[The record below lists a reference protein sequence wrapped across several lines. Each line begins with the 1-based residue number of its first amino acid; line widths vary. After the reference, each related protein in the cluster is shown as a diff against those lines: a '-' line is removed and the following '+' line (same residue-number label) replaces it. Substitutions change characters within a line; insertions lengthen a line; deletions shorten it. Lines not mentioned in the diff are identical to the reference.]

1 MKNLNQPFSALV
13 VLAVTVVAALLTPQA
28 EATRI
33 KDISALSAAR
43 PNQLLG
49 YGLVVGL
56 QGTGDGKDISFT
68 IQTLRETLAR
78 MGTSVDG
85 PLSSYDLDPV
95 SVKDFKVE
103 NVAAVMVTAELP
115 AFAKPGQ
122 KIDVNVAAIAKAK
135 SLRGGVLLMTRMRG
149 PDGQTYAV
157 AQGPLAASGFTA
169 DAAGSSVA
177 VGVATSAR
185 IPGGALVEREV
196 EGPLNVGEFVTLNL
210 TAPDFATSARVMQ
223 AINAQFGD
231 GTAAAVDAVSIKVRA
246 PMAPDARV
254 AFVGLLEEIDVDAA
268 EPPARVVVNS
278 RTGTV
283 VISRNVIVKAAAVSQ
298 GDISVTVDA
307 TNEVSQP
314 GPFAPNNAQTTPV
327 QNAQIT
333 VTEDSKNMVLFKPG
347 AELRQI
353 VNAVNEIGASP
364 TALISILEALQRA
377 GALQAE
383 LIVI

>member
-1 MKNLNQPFSALV
+1 MKNSLRPVLMMIAMSLAM
-13 VLAVTVVAALLTPQA
+13 LAVISTPVQAA
-28 EATRI
+28 RI
-33 KDISALSAAR
+33 KDIAALSAAR

-78 MGTSVDG
+78 MGASVDG
-85 PLSSYDLDPV
+85 PLSSYDLDPT

-196 EGPLNVGEFVTLNL
+196 EGPLNMGEFVTLNL

-223 AINAQFGD
+223 AINNEFGD

-246 PMAPDARV
+246 PMAPEARV
-254 AFVGLLEEIDVDAA
+254 AFVGLLEELDVDAA

-314 GPFAPNNAQTTPV
+314 GAFAPPGAETTPV

-333 VTEDSKNMVLFKPG
+333 VTEENKKMVLFKPG

>member
-1 MKNLNQPFSALV
+1 MKTSLRLV
-13 VLAVTVVAALLTPQA
+13 LMMIAMSLAMLAVISTPVQAA
-28 EATRI
+28 RI
-33 KDISALSAAR
+33 KDIAALSAAR

-78 MGTSVDG
+78 MGASVDG
-85 PLSSYDLDPV
+85 PLSSYDLDPT

-210 TAPDFATSARVMQ
+210 TASDFATSARVMQ
-223 AINAQFGD
+223 AINNEFGD

-254 AFVGLLEEIDVDAA
+254 AFVGLLEELDVDAA

-314 GPFAPNNAQTTPV
+314 GPFAPPGAATTPV

-333 VTEDSKNMVLFKPG
+333 VTEENKNMVLFKPG

>member
-1 MKNLNQPFSALV
+1 MYKPKFENLL
-13 VLAVTVVAALLTPQA
+13 LAVGLAVAVFVSAPVHA
-28 EATRI
+28 ERI
-33 KDISALSAAR
+33 KDIAALAAAR
-43 PNQLLG
+43 PNQLMG
-49 YGLVVGL
+49 YGIVVGL

-78 MGTSVDG
+78 MGSSVDG
-85 PLSSYDLDPV
+85 PLSSYDLDPET
-95 SVKDFKVE
+95 VKDFKIE
-103 NVAAVMVTAELP
+103 NAAAVMVTAELP

-157 AQGPLAASGFTA
+157 AQGPLAASGFSA

-177 VGVATSAR
+177 VGVSTSAR

-196 EGPLNVGEFVTLNL
+196 AGPLNVRENVTLNL
-210 TAPDFATSARVMQ
+210 TAPDFANSARVMQ
-223 AINAQFGD
+223 AINEKFGS
-231 GTAAAVDAVSIKVRA
+231 GTAEAVDAVSVRVKA
-246 PMAPDARV
+246 PTNSDARV
-254 AFVGLLEEIDVDAA
+254 AFVGMLEELEINAA

-283 VISRNVIVKAAAVSQ
+283 VISRNVRVSAAAVSQ
-298 GDISVTVDA
+298 GDITVTVDA

-314 GPFAPNNAQTTPV
+314 APFSQGQTTPV
-327 QNAQIT
+327 QNAQVK
-333 VTEDSKNMVLFKPG
+333 VTEDKKNMVLFKPG

-377 GALQAE
+377 GALRAE

>member
-1 MKNLNQPFSALV
+1 MIFSNRV
-13 VLAVTVVAALLTPQA
+13 RNFFTVLFISLWSAAFVPA
-28 EATRI
+28 EAARI
-33 KDISALSAAR
+33 KDIAALSAAR
-43 PNQLLG
+43 PNQLIG

-78 MGTSVDG
+78 MGASVDG
-85 PLSSYDLDPV
+85 PLSSYDLDPTA
-95 SVKDFKVE
+95 VKDFKVE

-122 KIDVNVAAIAKAK
+122 KVDVNVAAIAKAK
-135 SLRGGVLLMTRMRG
+135 SLRGGLLLMTRMRG
-149 PDGQTYAV
+149 ADGQTYAV
-157 AQGPLAASGFTA
+157 AQGPLAASGFSA

-177 VGVATSAR
+177 VGVSTSAR

-196 EGPLNVGEFVTLNL
+196 EGPLNVGDHVTLNL
-210 TAPDFATSARVMQ
+210 ISPDFATSARIMK
-223 AINAQFGD
+223 AINAEFGE
-231 GTAAAVDAVSIKVRA
+231 GTAASTDAVSVKIRA
-246 PMAPDARV
+246 PTTPEARV
-254 AFVGLLEEIDVDAA
+254 AFIGMLEELEIDAS

-283 VISRNVIVKAAAVSQ
+283 VISSNVRVKAAAVSQ
-298 GDISVTVDA
+298 GDITVTVEA

-314 GPFAPNNAQTTPV
+314 EPFSRGGTTTPV
-327 QNAQIT
+327 QNADIT
-333 VTEDSKNMVLFKPG
+333 ISEENKKMVLFKPG

-364 TALISILEALQRA
+364 TALISILEALKQA

>member
-1 MKNLNQPFSALV
+1 MYKPKFENLL
-13 VLAVTVVAALLTPQA
+13 LAVGLAVAVFVSAPVHA
-28 EATRI
+28 ERI
-33 KDISALSAAR
+33 KDIAALAAAR
-43 PNQLLG
+43 PNQLMG
-49 YGLVVGL
+49 YGIVVGL

-78 MGTSVDG
+78 MGSSVDG
-85 PLSSYDLDPV
+85 PLSSYDLDPET
-95 SVKDFKVE
+95 VKDFKIE
-103 NVAAVMVTAELP
+103 NAAAVMVTAELP

-157 AQGPLAASGFTA
+157 AQGPLAASGFSA

-177 VGVATSAR
+177 VGVSTSAR

-196 EGPLNVGEFVTLNL
+196 AGPLNVGENVTLNL
-210 TAPDFATSARVMQ
+210 TAPDFANSARVMQ
-223 AINAQFGD
+223 AINEKFGS
-231 GTAAAVDAVSIKVRA
+231 GTAEAVDAVSVRVKA
-246 PMAPDARV
+246 PTNSDARV
-254 AFVGLLEEIDVDAA
+254 AFVGMLEELEINAA

-283 VISRNVIVKAAAVSQ
+283 VISRNVRVSAAAVSQ
-298 GDISVTVDA
+298 GDITVTVDA

-314 GPFAPNNAQTTPV
+314 APFSQGQTTPV
-327 QNAQIT
+327 QNAQVK
-333 VTEDSKNMVLFKPG
+333 VTEDKKNMVLFKPG

-377 GALQAE
+377 GALRAE

>member
-1 MKNLNQPFSALV
+1 MRQSILQKFLLV
-13 VLAVTVVAALLTPQA
+13 IGLAAAVVISTPVRA
-28 EATRI
+28 ERI
-33 KDISALSAAR
+33 KDIAALAAAR
-43 PNQLLG
+43 PNQLMG
-49 YGLVVGL
+49 YGIVVGL

-78 MGTSVDG
+78 MGSSVDG
-85 PLSSYDLDPV
+85 PLSSYDLDPTT
-95 SVKDFKVE
+95 VKDFKIE
-103 NVAAVMVTAELP
+103 NAAAVMVTAELP

-157 AQGPLAASGFTA
+157 AQGPLAASGFSA

-177 VGVATSAR
+177 VGVSTSAR

-196 EGPLNVGEFVTLNL
+196 AGPLNLGENVTLNL
-210 TAPDFATSARVMQ
+210 TSPDFANSARVMQ
-223 AINAQFGD
+223 AINEKFGS
-231 GTAAAVDAVSIKVRA
+231 GTAEAVDAVSVKVKA
-246 PMAPDARV
+246 PTNSDARV
-254 AFVGLLEEIDVDAA
+254 AFVGMLEELEINAA

-283 VISRNVIVKAAAVSQ
+283 VISRNVRVSAAAVSQ
-298 GDISVTVDA
+298 GDITVTVDA

-314 GPFAPNNAQTTPV
+314 APFSQGQTTPV
-327 QNAQIT
+327 QNAQVK
-333 VTEDSKNMVLFKPG
+333 VTEDKKNMVLFKPG
-347 AELRQI
+347 AELREI
-353 VNAVNEIGASP
+353 VNAVNQIGASP
-364 TALISILEALQRA
+364 TSLISILEALQRA
-377 GALQAE
+377 GALRAE

>member
-1 MKNLNQPFSALV
+1 MKTSIRSLLTLV
-13 VLAVTVVAALLTPQA
+13 SMSLAVLAVLATPAHAA
-28 EATRI
+28 RI
-33 KDISALSAAR
+33 KDIAALSAAR

-78 MGTSVDG
+78 MGASVDG
-85 PLSSYDLDPV
+85 PLSSYDLDPT

-210 TAPDFATSARVMQ
+210 TAPDFATPARVMQ
-223 AINAQFGD
+223 AINNEFGD

-254 AFVGLLEEIDVDAA
+254 AFVGLLEELDVDAA

-314 GPFAPNNAQTTPV
+314 GPFAPPGATTTPV

-333 VTEDSKNMVLFKPG
+333 VTEENKNMVLFKPG

>member
-1 MKNLNQPFSALV
+1 MPMIFSNRV
-13 VLAVTVVAALLTPQA
+13 RNFFTVLLISLWSAAFVPA
-28 EATRI
+28 EAARI
-33 KDISALSAAR
+33 KDIAALSAAR
-43 PNQLLG
+43 PNQLIG

-78 MGTSVDG
+78 MGASVDG
-85 PLSSYDLDPV
+85 PLSSYDLDPTA
-95 SVKDFKVE
+95 VKDFKVE

-122 KIDVNVAAIAKAK
+122 KVDVNVAAIAKAK
-135 SLRGGVLLMTRMRG
+135 SLRGGLLLMTRMRG
-149 PDGQTYAV
+149 ADGQTYAV
-157 AQGPLAASGFTA
+157 AQGPLAASGFSA

-177 VGVATSAR
+177 VGVSTSAR

-196 EGPLNVGEFVTLNL
+196 EVPLNVGDHVTLNL
-210 TAPDFATSARVMQ
+210 ISPDFATSARIMK
-223 AINAQFGD
+223 AINAEFGE
-231 GTAAAVDAVSIKVRA
+231 GTAASTDAVSVKIRA
-246 PMAPDARV
+246 PTTPEARV
-254 AFVGLLEEIDVDAA
+254 AFIGMLEELEIDAS

-283 VISRNVIVKAAAVSQ
+283 VISSNVRVKAAAVSQ
-298 GDISVTVDA
+298 GDITVTVEA

-314 GPFAPNNAQTTPV
+314 EPFSRGGTTTPV
-327 QNAQIT
+327 QNADIT
-333 VTEDSKNMVLFKPG
+333 ISEENKKMVLFKPG

-364 TALISILEALQRA
+364 TALISILEALKQA

>member
-1 MKNLNQPFSALV
+1 MIFSNRARNFFT
-13 VLAVTVVAALLTPQA
+13 VLLISLWSAAFVPA
-28 EATRI
+28 EAARI
-33 KDISALSAAR
+33 KDIAALSAAR
-43 PNQLLG
+43 PNQLIG

-78 MGTSVDG
+78 MGASVDG
-85 PLSSYDLDPV
+85 PLSSYDLDPTA
-95 SVKDFKVE
+95 VKDFKVE

-122 KIDVNVAAIAKAK
+122 KVDVNVAAIAKAK
-135 SLRGGVLLMTRMRG
+135 SLRGGLLLMTRMRG
-149 PDGQTYAV
+149 ADGQTYAV
-157 AQGPLAASGFTA
+157 AQGPLAASGFSA

-177 VGVATSAR
+177 VGVSTSAR

-196 EGPLNVGEFVTLNL
+196 EGPLNVGDHVTLNL
-210 TAPDFATSARVMQ
+210 ISPDFATSARIMK
-223 AINAQFGD
+223 AINAEFGE
-231 GTAAAVDAVSIKVRA
+231 GTAASTDAVSVKIRA
-246 PMAPDARV
+246 PTTPEARV
-254 AFVGLLEEIDVDAA
+254 AFIGMLEELEIDAS

-283 VISRNVIVKAAAVSQ
+283 VISSNVRVKAAAVSQ
-298 GDISVTVDA
+298 GDITVTVEA

-314 GPFAPNNAQTTPV
+314 EPFSRGGTTTPV
-327 QNAQIT
+327 QNADIT
-333 VTEDSKNMVLFKPG
+333 ISEENKKMVLFKPG

-364 TALISILEALQRA
+364 TALISILEALKQA

>member
-1 MKNLNQPFSALV
+1 MRQSILQKVLLV
-13 VLAVTVVAALLTPQA
+13 IGLAAAVVISTPVRA
-28 EATRI
+28 ERI
-33 KDISALSAAR
+33 KDIAALAAAR
-43 PNQLLG
+43 PNQLMG
-49 YGLVVGL
+49 YGIVVGL

-78 MGTSVDG
+78 MGSSVDG
-85 PLSSYDLDPV
+85 PLSSYDLDPTT
-95 SVKDFKVE
+95 VKDFKIE
-103 NVAAVMVTAELP
+103 NAAAVMVTAELP

-157 AQGPLAASGFTA
+157 AQGPLAASGFSA

-177 VGVATSAR
+177 VGVSTSAR

-196 EGPLNVGEFVTLNL
+196 AGPLNLGENVTLNL
-210 TAPDFATSARVMQ
+210 TSPDFANSARVMQ
-223 AINAQFGD
+223 AINEKFGS
-231 GTAAAVDAVSIKVRA
+231 GTAEAVDAVSVKVKA
-246 PMAPDARV
+246 PTNSDARV
-254 AFVGLLEEIDVDAA
+254 AFVGMLEELEINAA

-283 VISRNVIVKAAAVSQ
+283 VISRNVRVSAAAVSQ
-298 GDISVTVDA
+298 GDITVTVDA

-314 GPFAPNNAQTTPV
+314 APFSQGQTTPV
-327 QNAQIT
+327 QNAQVK
-333 VTEDSKNMVLFKPG
+333 VTEDKKNMVLFKPG
-347 AELRQI
+347 AELREI
-353 VNAVNEIGASP
+353 VNAVNQIGASP
-364 TALISILEALQRA
+364 TSLISILEALQRA
-377 GALQAE
+377 GALRAE

>member
-1 MKNLNQPFSALV
+1 MYKPKFENLL
-13 VLAVTVVAALLTPQA
+13 LAVGLAVAVFVSAPVHA
-28 EATRI
+28 ERI
-33 KDISALSAAR
+33 KDIAALAAAR
-43 PNQLLG
+43 PNQLMG
-49 YGLVVGL
+49 YGIVVGL

-78 MGTSVDG
+78 MGSSVDG
-85 PLSSYDLDPV
+85 PLSSYDLDPET
-95 SVKDFKVE
+95 VKDFKIE
-103 NVAAVMVTAELP
+103 NAAAVMVTAELP

-157 AQGPLAASGFTA
+157 AQGPLAASGFSA

-177 VGVATSAR
+177 VGVSTSAR

-196 EGPLNVGEFVTLNL
+196 AGPLNVGENVTLNL
-210 TAPDFATSARVMQ
+210 TAPDFANSARVMQ
-223 AINAQFGD
+223 AINEKFGS
-231 GTAAAVDAVSIKVRA
+231 GTAEAVDAVSVRVKA
-246 PMAPDARV
+246 PANSDARV
-254 AFVGLLEEIDVDAA
+254 AFVGMREELEINAA

-283 VISRNVIVKAAAVSQ
+283 VISRNVRVSAAAVSQ
-298 GDISVTVDA
+298 GDITVTVDA

-314 GPFAPNNAQTTPV
+314 APFSQGQTTPV
-327 QNAQIT
+327 QNAQVK
-333 VTEDSKNMVLFKPG
+333 VTEDKKNMVLFKPG

-377 GALQAE
+377 GALRAE

>member
-1 MKNLNQPFSALV
+1 MTFASRAARIVSTLALV
-13 VLAVTVVAALLTPQA
+13 ILSAASSIT
-28 EATRI
+28 EAARI
-33 KDISALSAAR
+33 KDIAALSAAR
-43 PNQLLG
+43 PNQLIG

-78 MGTSVDG
+78 MGASVDG
-85 PLSSYDLDPV
+85 PLSSYDLDPTA
-95 SVKDFKVE
+95 VKDFKVE

-149 PDGQTYAV
+149 PDGETYAV
-157 AQGPLAASGFTA
+157 AQGPVAASGFSA

-196 EGPLNVGEFVTLNL
+196 EGPLNVGDHVTLNL
-210 TAPDFATSARVMQ
+210 TNPDFATSARIMK

-231 GTAAAVDAVSIKVRA
+231 GVAAAVDAVSVKVRA
-246 PMAPDARV
+246 PTAPEARV
-254 AFVGLLEEIDVDAA
+254 AFVGLLEELDVDAA

-283 VISRNVIVKAAAVSQ
+283 VISSNVRVLAAAVSQ
-298 GDISVTVDA
+298 GDITVTVEA

-314 GPFAPNNAQTTPV
+314 EPFSRGGTTTPV
-327 QNAQIT
+327 QNADIT
-333 VTEDSKNMVLFKPG
+333 VTEENKKMVLFKPG

>member
-1 MKNLNQPFSALV
+1 MKMRT
-13 VLAVTVVAALLTPQA
+13 VTTLLLTAAITLMGAWPKPV
-28 EATRI
+28 EAARI
-33 KDISALSAAR
+33 KDIAALSAAR

-78 MGTSVDG
+78 MGASVDG
-85 PLSSYDLDPV
+85 PLSSYDLDPTA
-95 SVKDFKVE
+95 VKDFKVE

-135 SLRGGVLLMTRMRG
+135 SLRGGVLLMTRLRG
-149 PDGQTYAV
+149 PDGETYAV

-177 VGVATSAR
+177 VGVSTSAR

-223 AINAQFGD
+223 AINNQFGE
-231 GTAAAVDAVSIKVRA
+231 GTAASVDAVSVKVRA
-246 PMAPDARV
+246 PMSPDARV
-254 AFVGLLEEIDVDAA
+254 AFVGLLEELDVDAA

-283 VISRNVIVKAAAVSQ
+283 VISRNVLVKAAAVSQ
-298 GDISVTVDA
+298 GDISVTVEA

-314 GPFAPNNAQTTPV
+314 GAFAPPNAQTTPV
-327 QNAQIT
+327 QNAAIT
-333 VTEDSKNMVLFKPG
+333 VTEDSKKMVLFKPG

>member
-1 MKNLNQPFSALV
+1 MKTSLRLV
-13 VLAVTVVAALLTPQA
+13 LMMIAMSLAMLAVISTPVQAA
-28 EATRI
+28 RI
-33 KDISALSAAR
+33 KDIAALSAAR

-78 MGTSVDG
+78 MGASVDG
-85 PLSSYDLDPV
+85 PLSSYDLDPT

-210 TAPDFATSARVMQ
+210 TASDFATSARVMQ
-223 AINAQFGD
+223 AINNEFGD

-254 AFVGLLEEIDVDAA
+254 AFVGLLEELDVDAA

-314 GPFAPNNAQTTPV
+314 GPFAPPGAAATPV

-333 VTEDSKNMVLFKPG
+333 VTEENKNMVLFKPG

>member
-1 MKNLNQPFSALV
+1 MIFSNRFRNFIA
-13 VLAVTVVAALLTPQA
+13 VLLISFWSTAFVPA
-28 EATRI
+28 EAARI
-33 KDISALSAAR
+33 KDIAALSAAR
-43 PNQLLG
+43 PNQLIG

-78 MGTSVDG
+78 MGASVDG
-85 PLSSYDLDPV
+85 PLSSYDLDPTA
-95 SVKDFKVE
+95 VKDFKVE

-122 KIDVNVAAIAKAK
+122 KVDVNVAAIAKAK
-135 SLRGGVLLMTRMRG
+135 SLRGGLLLMTRMRG
-149 PDGQTYAV
+149 ADGQTYAV
-157 AQGPLAASGFTA
+157 AQGPLAASGFSA

-177 VGVATSAR
+177 VGVSTSAR

-196 EGPLNVGEFVTLNL
+196 EGPLNVGDHVTLNL
-210 TAPDFATSARVMQ
+210 TSPDFATSARIMK
-223 AINAQFGD
+223 AINTQFGE
-231 GTAAAVDAVSIKVRA
+231 GTAAATDAVSVKVRA
-246 PMAPDARV
+246 PMTPEARV
-254 AFVGLLEEIDVDAA
+254 AFVGMLEELEVDSS

-283 VISRNVIVKAAAVSQ
+283 VISSNVRVKAAAVSQ
-298 GDISVTVDA
+298 GDITVTVEA

-314 GPFAPNNAQTTPV
+314 EPFSRGGTTTPV
-327 QNAQIT
+327 QNAQVAIN
-333 VTEDSKNMVLFKPG
+333 EDNKKMVLFKPG

-364 TALISILEALQRA
+364 TALISILEALKQA

>member
-1 MKNLNQPFSALV
+1 MKHTQKWV
-13 VLAVTVVAALLTPQA
+13 VLLSAALLSAVLYALPTASHA
-28 EATRI
+28 ERI
-33 KDISALSAAR
+33 KDIAALAAAR
-43 PNQLLG
+43 PNQLMG

-78 MGTSVDG
+78 MGSSVDG
-85 PLSSYDLDPV
+85 PLSSYDTSPE

-115 AFAKPGQ
+115 AFSKPGQ

-149 PDGQTYAV
+149 ADGRTYAV
-157 AQGPLAASGFTA
+157 AQGPLSASGFSA

-196 EGPLNVGEFVTLNL
+196 TGPLNEGDSVVLNL
-210 TAPDFATSARVMQ
+210 SSPDFATSSRVMQ
-223 AINAQFGD
+223 AINKQFGPD
-231 GTAAAVDAVSIKVRA
+231 TADAIDAVSVKVFA
-246 PMAPDARV
+246 PKGSRERV
-254 AFVGLLEEIDVDAA
+254 AFIGMLEELEVVAG

-283 VISRNVIVKAAAVSQ
+283 VISRNVLVSAAAVSQ
-298 GDISVTVDA
+298 GDITVTVDA
-307 TNEVSQP
+307 TNDVSQP
-314 GPFAPNNAQTTPV
+314 APFSQGQTTAV
-327 QNAQIT
+327 QNAT
-333 VTEDSKNMVLFKPG
+333 VTATEDKKKMVLFKPG

-364 TALISILEALQRA
+364 TSLISILEALLRA
-377 GALQAE
+377 GALHAE

>member
-1 MKNLNQPFSALV
+1 MTFVSRSARIVSTLLLV
-13 VLAVTVVAALLTPQA
+13 LLSAASSIT
-28 EATRI
+28 EAARI
-33 KDISALSAAR
+33 KDIAALSAAR
-43 PNQLLG
+43 PNQLIG

-78 MGTSVDG
+78 MGASVDG
-85 PLSSYDLDPV
+85 PLSSYDLDPTA
-95 SVKDFKVE
+95 VKDFKVE

-149 PDGQTYAV
+149 PDGETYAV
-157 AQGPLAASGFTA
+157 AQGPVAASGFSA

-196 EGPLNVGEFVTLNL
+196 AGPLNVGDYVTLNL
-210 TAPDFATSARVMQ
+210 TNPDFATSARIMK

-231 GTAAAVDAVSIKVRA
+231 GVAAAVDAVSVKVRA
-246 PMAPDARV
+246 PTAPEARV
-254 AFVGLLEEIDVDAA
+254 AFVGLLEELDVDAA

-283 VISRNVIVKAAAVSQ
+283 VISSNVRVRAAAVSQ
-298 GDISVTVDA
+298 GYITVTVEA

-314 GPFAPNNAQTTPV
+314 EPFSRGGTTTPV
-327 QNAQIT
+327 QNADIT
-333 VTEDSKNMVLFKPG
+333 VTEENKKMVLFKPG

>member
-1 MKNLNQPFSALV
+1 MRKPKFENLL
-13 VLAVTVVAALLTPQA
+13 LAVGLAVAVFVSAPVHA
-28 EATRI
+28 ERI
-33 KDISALSAAR
+33 KDIAALAAAR
-43 PNQLLG
+43 PNQLMG
-49 YGLVVGL
+49 YGIVVGL

-78 MGTSVDG
+78 MGSSVDG
-85 PLSSYDLDPV
+85 PLSSYDLDPET
-95 SVKDFKVE
+95 VKDFKIE
-103 NVAAVMVTAELP
+103 NAAAVMVTAELP

-157 AQGPLAASGFTA
+157 AQGPLAASGFSA

-177 VGVATSAR
+177 VGVSTSAR

-196 EGPLNVGEFVTLNL
+196 AGPLNVGENVTLNL
-210 TAPDFATSARVMQ
+210 TAPDFANSARVMQ
-223 AINAQFGD
+223 AINEKFGS
-231 GTAAAVDAVSIKVRA
+231 GTAEAVDAVSVRVKA
-246 PMAPDARV
+246 PTNSDARV
-254 AFVGLLEEIDVDAA
+254 AFVGMLEELEISAA

-283 VISRNVIVKAAAVSQ
+283 VISRNVRVSAAAVSQ
-298 GDISVTVDA
+298 GDITVTVDA

-314 GPFAPNNAQTTPV
+314 APFSQGQTTPV
-327 QNAQIT
+327 QNAQVK
-333 VTEDSKNMVLFKPG
+333 VTEDKKNMVLFKPG

-377 GALQAE
+377 GALRAE

>member
-1 MKNLNQPFSALV
+1 MTFASRAARIVSTLALV
-13 VLAVTVVAALLTPQA
+13 ILSTASSITEAA
-28 EATRI
+28 RI
-33 KDISALSAAR
+33 KDIAALSAAR
-43 PNQLLG
+43 PNQLIG

-78 MGTSVDG
+78 MGASVDG
-85 PLSSYDLDPV
+85 PLSSYDLDPTA
-95 SVKDFKVE
+95 VKDFKVE

-149 PDGQTYAV
+149 PDGETYAV
-157 AQGPLAASGFTA
+157 AQGPVAASGFSA

-196 EGPLNVGEFVTLNL
+196 EGPLNVGDHVTLNL
-210 TAPDFATSARVMQ
+210 TNPDFATSARIMK

-231 GTAAAVDAVSIKVRA
+231 GVAAAVDAVSVKVRA
-246 PMAPDARV
+246 PTAPEARV
-254 AFVGLLEEIDVDAA
+254 AFVGLLEELDVDAA

-283 VISRNVIVKAAAVSQ
+283 VISSNVRVRAAAVSQ
-298 GDISVTVDA
+298 GDITVTVEA

-314 GPFAPNNAQTTPV
+314 EPFSRGGTTTPV
-327 QNAQIT
+327 QNADIT
-333 VTEDSKNMVLFKPG
+333 VTEENKKMVLFKPG

>member
-78 MGTSVDG
+78 MGPSVDG

>member
-1 MKNLNQPFSALV
+1 MFFSNRFLNFIAVLLISFWSAAFV
-13 VLAVTVVAALLTPQA
+13 PA
-28 EATRI
+28 EAARI
-33 KDISALSAAR
+33 KDIAALSAAR
-43 PNQLLG
+43 PNQLIG

-78 MGTSVDG
+78 MGASVDG
-85 PLSSYDLDPV
+85 PLSSYDLDPTA
-95 SVKDFKVE
+95 VKDFKVE

-122 KIDVNVAAIAKAK
+122 KVDVNVAAIAKAK
-135 SLRGGVLLMTRMRG
+135 SLRGGLLLMTRMRG
-149 PDGQTYAV
+149 ADGQTYAV
-157 AQGPLAASGFTA
+157 AQGPLAASGFSA

-177 VGVATSAR
+177 VGVSTSAR

-196 EGPLNVGEFVTLNL
+196 AGPLNVGDYVTLNL
-210 TAPDFATSARVMQ
+210 TNPDFATSARIMK
-223 AINAQFGD
+223 AINTQFGE
-231 GTAAAVDAVSIKVRA
+231 GVAAAVDAVSVKVRA
-246 PMAPDARV
+246 PTAPEARV
-254 AFVGLLEEIDVDAA
+254 AFVGLLEELDVDAA

-283 VISRNVIVKAAAVSQ
+283 VISSNVRVRAAAVSQ
-298 GDISVTVDA
+298 GDITVTVEA

-314 GPFAPNNAQTTPV
+314 EPFSRGGTTTPV
-327 QNAQIT
+327 QNAQVSIN
-333 VTEDSKNMVLFKPG
+333 EDNKKMVLFKPG

>member
-1 MKNLNQPFSALV
+1 MKTSMRPVLMLFAMSIAM
-13 VLAVTVVAALLTPQA
+13 LAVISTPVHAA
-28 EATRI
+28 RI
-33 KDISALSAAR
+33 KDIAALSAAR

-78 MGTSVDG
+78 MGASVDG
-85 PLSSYDLDPV
+85 PLSSYDLDPT

-115 AFAKPGQ
+115 AFSKPGQ

-196 EGPLNVGEFVTLNL
+196 EGPLNMGEFVTLNL

-223 AINAQFGD
+223 AINNEFGD

-254 AFVGLLEEIDVDAA
+254 AFVGLLEELDVDAA

-314 GPFAPNNAQTTPV
+314 GPFAPPGAETTPV

-333 VTEDSKNMVLFKPG
+333 VTEENKNMVLFKPG

>member
-1 MKNLNQPFSALV
+1 MLFSNRWFNFFI
-13 VLAVTVVAALLTPQA
+13 VLLISFWSTAFVPA
-28 EATRI
+28 EAARI
-33 KDISALSAAR
+33 KDIAALSAAR
-43 PNQLLG
+43 PNQLIG

-78 MGTSVDG
+78 MGASVDG
-85 PLSSYDLDPV
+85 PLSSYDLNPTA
-95 SVKDFKVE
+95 VKDFKVE

-122 KIDVNVAAIAKAK
+122 KVDVNVAAIAKAK
-135 SLRGGVLLMTRMRG
+135 SLRGGLLLMTRMRG
-149 PDGQTYAV
+149 ADGQTYAV
-157 AQGPLAASGFTA
+157 AQGPLAASGFSA

-177 VGVATSAR
+177 VGVSTSAR

-196 EGPLNVGEFVTLNL
+196 EGPLNVGDHVTLNL
-210 TAPDFATSARVMQ
+210 TSPDFATSARIMK
-223 AINAQFGD
+223 AINTQFGE
-231 GTAAAVDAVSIKVRA
+231 GTAAATDSVSVKVRA
-246 PMAPDARV
+246 PTAPEARV
-254 AFVGLLEEIDVDAA
+254 AFIGMLEELEIDASD
-268 EPPARVVVNS
+268 PPARVVVNS

-283 VISRNVIVKAAAVSQ
+283 VISSNVRVKAAAVSQ
-298 GDISVTVDA
+298 GDITVTVEA

-314 GPFAPNNAQTTPV
+314 EPFSRGGTTTPV
-327 QNAQIT
+327 QNADVSIS
-333 VTEDSKNMVLFKPG
+333 EENKKMVLFKPG

-364 TALISILEALQRA
+364 TALISILEALKQA

>member
-1 MKNLNQPFSALV
+1 MKFSMRPALMLIATSFA
-13 VLAVTVVAALLTPQA
+13 VLAMLATPVQAA
-28 EATRI
+28 RI
-33 KDISALSAAR
+33 KDIAALSAAR

-78 MGTSVDG
+78 MGASVDG
-85 PLSSYDLDPV
+85 PLSSYDLSPE

-210 TAPDFATSARVMQ
+210 TASDFATSARVMQ
-223 AINAQFGD
+223 AINNEFGD

-254 AFVGLLEEIDVDAA
+254 AFVGLLEELDVDAA

-314 GPFAPNNAQTTPV
+314 GAFAPPGAATTPV

-333 VTEDSKNMVLFKPG
+333 VTEENKNMVLFKPG

>member
-1 MKNLNQPFSALV
+1 MKNSLRPVLMMIAMSLAM
-13 VLAVTVVAALLTPQA
+13 LAVISTPVQAA
-28 EATRI
+28 RI
-33 KDISALSAAR
+33 KDIAALSAAR

-78 MGTSVDG
+78 MGASVDG
-85 PLSSYDLDPV
+85 PLSSYDLDPT

-196 EGPLNVGEFVTLNL
+196 EGPLNMGEFVTLNL

-223 AINAQFGD
+223 AINNEFGN

-246 PMAPDARV
+246 PMAPEARV
-254 AFVGLLEEIDVDAA
+254 AFVGLLEELDVDAA

-314 GPFAPNNAQTTPV
+314 GAFAPSGAETTPV

-333 VTEDSKNMVLFKPG
+333 VTEENKNMVLFKPG

>member
-1 MKNLNQPFSALV
+1 MKTSIRSLLTLV
-13 VLAVTVVAALLTPQA
+13 SMSLAVLAVLATPAHAA
-28 EATRI
+28 RI
-33 KDISALSAAR
+33 KDIAALSAAR

-78 MGTSVDG
+78 MGASVDG
-85 PLSSYDLDPV
+85 PLSSYDLDPT

-210 TAPDFATSARVMQ
+210 TAPNFATSARVMQ
-223 AINAQFGD
+223 AINNKFGD

-254 AFVGLLEEIDVDAA
+254 AFVGLLEELDVDAA

-314 GPFAPNNAQTTPV
+314 GPFAPPGATTTPV

-333 VTEDSKNMVLFKPG
+333 VTEENKNMVLFKPG

>member
-1 MKNLNQPFSALV
+1 MELRTIFITILTASLTLLGAWPK
-13 VLAVTVVAALLTPQA
+13 AVEAA
-28 EATRI
+28 RI
-33 KDISALSAAR
+33 KDIAALSAAR

-68 IQTLRETLAR
+68 IQTLRETLSR
-78 MGTSVDG
+78 MGASVDG
-85 PLSSYDLDPV
+85 PLSSYDLDPTA
-95 SVKDFKVE
+95 VKDFKVE

-135 SLRGGVLLMTRMRG
+135 SLRGGVLLMTRLRG
-149 PDGQTYAV
+149 PDGETYAV

-177 VGVATSAR
+177 VGVSTSAR

-210 TAPDFATSARVMQ
+210 TSPDFATSARVMQ
-223 AINAQFGD
+223 AINNQFGE
-231 GTAAAVDAVSIKVRA
+231 GTAASVDAVSVKVRA

-254 AFVGLLEEIDVDAA
+254 AFVGLLEELDVDAA

-283 VISRNVIVKAAAVSQ
+283 VISRNVLVKAAAVSQ
-298 GDISVTVDA
+298 GDISVTVEA

-314 GPFAPNNAQTTPV
+314 GAFAPPNAATTPV
-327 QNAQIT
+327 QNAAIT
-333 VTEDSKNMVLFKPG
+333 VTEESKKMVLFKPG

>member
-1 MKNLNQPFSALV
+1 MIFSHRAFNCFV
-13 VLAVTVVAALLTPQA
+13 VFLISFWSTAFVPTEAA
-28 EATRI
+28 RI
-33 KDISALSAAR
+33 KDIAALSAAR
-43 PNQLLG
+43 PNQLIG

-78 MGTSVDG
+78 MGASVDG
-85 PLSSYDLDPV
+85 PLSSYDLEPTA
-95 SVKDFKVE
+95 VKDFKVE

-122 KIDVNVAAIAKAK
+122 KVDVNVAAIAKAK
-135 SLRGGVLLMTRMRG
+135 SLRGGLLLMTRMRG
-149 PDGQTYAV
+149 ADGQTYAV
-157 AQGPLAASGFTA
+157 AQGPLAASGFSA

-177 VGVATSAR
+177 VGVSTSAR

-196 EGPLNVGEFVTLNL
+196 EGPLNVGDHVTLNL
-210 TAPDFATSARVMQ
+210 ISPDFATSARIMK
-223 AINAQFGD
+223 AINTQFGE
-231 GTAAAVDAVSIKVRA
+231 GTAAATDAVSVKVRA
-246 PMAPDARV
+246 PTAPEARV
-254 AFVGLLEEIDVDAA
+254 AFVGMLEELEIDASD
-268 EPPARVVVNS
+268 PPARVVVNS

-283 VISRNVIVKAAAVSQ
+283 VISANVRVKAAAVSQ
-298 GDISVTVDA
+298 GDITVTVEA

-314 GPFAPNNAQTTPV
+314 EPFSRGGTTTPV
-327 QNAQIT
+327 QNAQVAIN
-333 VTEDSKNMVLFKPG
+333 EENKKMVLFKPG

-364 TALISILEALQRA
+364 TALISILEALKQA